1 MPILTLWL
9 KAFGGGRGNVHSFDV
24 RVFNPF
30 APGYDN
36 TPLAQCYRR
45 NKQKKRRAY
54 DLTTGV
60 DNIWRYG
67 YQGLVV
73 YKRLASLIAEKHDT
87 SYHKRLHWLR
97 CMLNFSLLRSAIV
110 CLRGSCSTVN
120 HPARPFITGD
130 NIELTCSE
138 GQVPE

>member
-1 MPILTLWL
+1 MPVLTLWL
-9 KAFGGGRGNVHSFDV
+9 KAFGAGRGNVHSFDV

-30 APGYDN
+30 APSYDN

-45 NKQKKRRAY
+45 KREECM
-54 DLTTGV
+54 
-60 DNIWRYG
+60 ISP
-67 YQGLVV
+67 LVLITSGGMGTKATLV

-87 SYHKRLHWLR
+87 SYHKRVHWLQ
-97 CMLNFSLLRSAIV
+97 CMLNFSLLRSAIM
-110 CLRGSCSTVN
+110 CLRGSCSTIN
-120 HPARPFITGD
+120 HTARPFITGD

>member
-1 MPILTLWL
+1 M
-9 KAFGGGRGNVHSFDV
+9 HSFDV

-30 APGYDN
+30 APSYDN

-67 YQGLVV
+67 YQGHVRIQEAHL
-73 YKRLASLIAEKHDT
+73 T
-87 SYHKRLHWLR
+87 
-97 CMLNFSLLRSAIV
+97 LLKSM
-110 CLRGSCSTVN
+110 T
-120 HPARPFITGD
+120 HPTTRECIGFDA
-130 NIELTCSE
+130 C
-138 GQVPE
+138 